1 MNFPYGQA
9 ELDYLSAKDAKL
21 AAVIAKVG
29 KIEREV
35 NPDVFGAL
43 VSSIIGQQISGKAAT
58 TIRQRI
64 VKLCWGEVT
73 PRRLCGLSDD
83 SLAACGLNYP
93 KINYLRKAATA
104 AMTGQVD
111 FAALKALPDD
121 KFIDK
126 ITSLPG
132 VGRWTAEMLL
142 IFSLQRPD
150 VISYDDLGI
159 RKGMQLLY
167 GIDNVRRKDFLR
179 LSEAYHPYA
188 TIASFYL
195 WYVGNNDWQP

>member
-21 AAVIAKVG
+21 AAVIAQVG

-43 VSSIIGQQISGKAAT
+43 VSSIIGQQISGKVAT

-64 VKLCWGEVT
+64 VKLCQGQLT
-73 PRRLCGLSDD
+73 PRRLSRLPDDSLTACGLSHT
-83 SLAACGLNYP
+83 
-93 KINYLRKAATA
+93 KINYLRHAAA
-104 AMTGQVD
+104 AANMGQVD
-111 FAALKALPDD
+111 FAALKDLPDE
-121 KFIDK
+121 KFIAK
-126 ITSLPG
+126 LTSLPG

-150 VISYDDLGI
+150 VISYDDFGI

-167 GIDNVRRKDFLR
+167 GMENVRRKYFLR

-195 WYVGNNDWQP
+195 WYVGNNNWQP